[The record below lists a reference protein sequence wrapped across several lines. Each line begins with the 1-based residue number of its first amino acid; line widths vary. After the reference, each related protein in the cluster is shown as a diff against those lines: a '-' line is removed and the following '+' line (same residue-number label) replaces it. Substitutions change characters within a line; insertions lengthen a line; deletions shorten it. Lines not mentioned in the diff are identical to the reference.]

1 MKQIRDE
8 LRSSVASY
16 RLRQITSVLRF
27 NFFLFSDG
35 DQLHCFAELSFKRFI
50 LNSFAYFSF
59 YIFYNCELIDKFT

>member
-35 DQLHCFAELSFKRFI
+35 DQLHCFAEISF
-50 LNSFAYFSF
+50 
-59 YIFYNCELIDKFT
+59 